1 MANFLSQLRDSQ
13 APQAGRQFQAMQ
25 YVPDDDLPDMGQAPG
40 ANASAEV
47 PDDDL
52 PDEYRAAPADPYS
65 GKSLEELKR
74 TYRGSK
80 LVDTGDGTRR
90 KIMDAYVAKQA
101 QEGGFMY
108 ALDDVGRQLAKGV
121 PVIGGAL
128 DEANAA
134 VASVLP
140 EALGG
145 APYEESLEYQRARDR
160 FREAQN
166 PESSAAV
173 QLAGGIGGTLAGAR
187 ALGVPLSG
195 SSAVPLSY
203 RMAGGVAA
211 GLPIGAADGFARGE
225 GGATNRSTNAM
236 FGGLVGGTVGAV
248 APVVGQTVSSG
259 VQRVRDFLTS
269 DAVLSRLGISREA
282 ANVLIRQL
290 GTDDTLSGTGAAR
303 IRQGGPDAM
312 VADAGPA
319 AANLLDTA
327 LERSGPGST
336 AARNAIEQ
344 RATTANQRLTQTM
357 DQTFGRPVGVETRQA
372 GIRQGTAGARRT
384 AYDDAYDQPID
395 YASAGGREVEGLLGR
410 VPQEAVNQANR
421 LMRVEGQQSRQI
433 MARVNPDG
441 TVAFERMPDVRQLD
455 YLTRALNE
463 VAAGAEGQGA
473 LRGTTA
479 AGRAYG
485 GLATEIRQRLR
496 TLVPEYGQALDIA
509 ADPIR
514 RVQATEFG
522 ATILNPRVTREQ
534 VARQFA
540 GMGGGERRAAISGLR
555 DQIDEIAANVKEMAS
570 DPNIDARQLRETF
583 KALSSQAARQKITT
597 AIGQPAARVFYSQVG
612 RSVRAL
618 ELRASVARNSR
629 TFGRQA
635 TDAQVK
641 AQTEPGV
648 IGLALEGEIPR
659 AVKKVIQGLTGMT
672 PERRLAAEDRL
683 YGEIADALTRVRGTQ
698 AEQYLNR
705 LRQAVQARSANRN
718 AGRQIGNTAAGVVIG
733 APATPLDRLTPR
745 GQ

>member
-1 MANFLSQLRDSQ
+1 MANFLSQMRDTQ

-25 YVPDDDLPDMGQAPG
+25 YVPDDDLPDTGQAPG
-40 ANASAEV
+40 ANASADV

-52 PDEYRAAPADPYS
+52 PDEFRTAPADPYS

-80 LVDTGDGTRR
+80 LVDAGDGTRR

-101 QEGGFMY
+101 QEGGFGY
-108 ALDDVGRQLAKGV
+108 ALDDVIRQAAKGV

-128 DEANAA
+128 DEISAGAN
-134 VASVLP
+134 SVLP

-145 APYEESLEYQRARDR
+145 APYEEGLEYQRARDR
-160 FREAQN
+160 YREEQN
-166 PESSAAV
+166 PESSTAV
-173 QLAGGIGGTLAGAR
+173 QLAGGIGGTVAGLR
-187 ALGVPLSG
+187 ALGVPLGVNST
-195 SSAVPLSY
+195 VPLFT
-203 RMAGGVAA
+203 RAAGGGV
-211 GLPIGAADGFARGE
+211 IGAGVGASDGFVRGE
-225 GGATNRSTNAM
+225 GGAANRGISAGV
-236 FGGLVGGTVGAV
+236 GGLVGTAVGVA
-248 APVVGQTVSSG
+248 APVVGQALSSG
-259 VQRVRDFLTS
+259 AQRVADFLSS
-269 DAVLSRLGISREA
+269 DAMLRRLGISREA
-282 ANVLIRQL
+282 ANVIIRQL

-327 LERSGPGST
+327 LERSGPGSS
-336 AARNAIEQ
+336 AARAAIER
-344 RATTANQRLTQTM
+344 RATSANQQMGATLDATM
-357 DQTFGRPVGVETRQA
+357 GRPVGVETRQA
-372 GIRQGTAGARRT
+372 GIRQGTAQARRT

-433 MARVNPDG
+433 MARQNPDG
-441 TVAFERMPDVRQLD
+441 TVTFERMPDVRQLD

-473 LRGTTA
+473 MRGTTA

-496 TLVPEYGQALDIA
+496 ALVPEYGQALDTA
-509 ADPIR
+509 ADPISR
-514 RVQATEFG
+514 IQATEFG

-534 VARQFA
+534 VTRQFA
-540 GMGGGERRAAISGLR
+540 GMGRGERRAAISGLR
-555 DQIDEIAANVKEMAS
+555 DQIDEIVANVKEMAS
-570 DPNIDARQLRETF
+570 DPNTDARQLREML
-583 KALSSQAARQKITT
+583 KSLSSQAAREKVTA
-597 AIGQPAARVFYSQVG
+597 AIGQPAARAFYGQVG
-612 RSVRAL
+612 RSARAL

-648 IGLALEGEIPR
+648 IGLAMSGEPLR
-659 AVKKVIQGLTGMT
+659 AVKKAVQSLTGMT

-683 YGEIADALTRVRGTQ
+683 YGEISDALTRVRGTQ
-698 AEQYLNR
+698 AEQYLR
-705 LRQAVQARSANRN
+705 TLLRAVQTRSTNRN
-718 AGRQIGNTAAGVVIG
+718 AGQRIGERGAAALIG
-733 APATPLDRLTPR
+733 ATPTPVDRLMPGR
-745 GQ
+745 